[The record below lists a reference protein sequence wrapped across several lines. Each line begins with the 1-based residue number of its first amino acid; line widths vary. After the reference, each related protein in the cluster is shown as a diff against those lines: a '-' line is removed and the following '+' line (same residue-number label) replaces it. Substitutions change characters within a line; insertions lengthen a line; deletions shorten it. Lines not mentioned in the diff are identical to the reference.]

1 MMKAMGR
8 RSIASFLTLVLT
20 MVWWLMAIGLVAA
33 TLLLVLSPFVK
44 SPIEVDASWLA
55 AGSNST
61 MTIPVS
67 VAVDART
74 HPVAAPA
81 LGIKEAQLEN
91 LHGSLRF
98 PTRHG
103 PIVTGHAILLMLLF
117 ALGLWVVGQLRAVFR
132 TLRAGRPFVP
142 ANATRLRRVAYG
154 VIAAEIARAAVV
166 LFEHQYAR
174 THFSAP
180 GLRFEVQPDLSVV
193 TIVYGLIILVIA
205 EVFRAGTRLDEEQSL
220 TV

>member
-1 MMKAMGR
+1 MQAIGR
-8 RSIASFLTLVLT
+8 RSLASFLTVVLT
-20 MVWWLMAIGLVAA
+20 AVWWVMLVGFAAA
-33 TLLLVLSPFVK
+33 TLLLVLSPFTD
-44 SPIEVDASWLA
+44 SPIEVDAAWIS

-67 VAVDART
+67 VAVDSAA
-74 HPVAAPA
+74 HPIVAPA
-81 LGIKEAQLEN
+81 LGVKDARLEN
-91 LHGSLRF
+91 LHGYLRF

-103 PIVTGHAILLMLLF
+103 PIVTGHAVLLMLMF
-117 ALGLWVVGQLRAVFR
+117 AIGWWVVGQLRAVFR

-154 VIAAEIARAAVV
+154 AMAAEIVRAAVFF
-166 LFEHQYAR
+166 FEHQYAS

-180 GLRFEVQPDLSVV
+180 GLRFEVHSDLSGA
-193 TIVYGLIILVIA
+193 TIVFALIILVIA